1 MFFTALSMSDI
12 HVAKFGGTSL
22 ADAKQFRK
30 VRAII
35 EADPRRRVIV
45 VSAPGKRDAHD
56 QKITDLLLL
65 CHELVEN
72 GLDMEPVFA
81 KVRERFLSIAHELQI
96 PIDCATLLEDTE
108 KRIRRHASRDF
119 TASRGEYLTAKLMAA
134 WLGATFVEPADAI
147 FLHDDLRI
155 MPATYPRL
163 AELLEGPGLFVIP
176 GFYGKN
182 ERGRITTFSRGG
194 SDITGS
200 IAARAVQ
207 AEVYEN
213 WTDVNGFFMADPRI
227 VKNPKHISELT
238 YKELRELAYMGANV
252 LHDEAIFPVRDA
264 KIPIEIRNTN
274 DPTGPFTRIV
284 AARPTSPDR
293 VVTGIAGRKDFVLFQ
308 IEKDLMNKMVGF
320 GRRVLQI
327 FESYGVSYDHSPT
340 GIDNMSV
347 VVRSDNLG
355 DKEELI
361 VDEIKR
367 VLEPDSI
374 EVIRDIA
381 VIATV
386 GQGMIHCVGFAGRL
400 CTALAREGIN
410 LRIIDLGASEDNMI
424 VGIDNQHFERA
435 INAIYREF
443 VT

>member
-1 MFFTALSMSDI
+1 VSDL

-22 ADAKQFRK
+22 ADAAQFRK
-30 VRAII
+30 VRAILD
-35 EADPRRRVIV
+35 ADPRRRIVV

-65 CHELVEN
+65 CHDLVDKD
-72 GLDMEPVFA
+72 LDMEPVFS
-81 KVRERFLSIAHELQI
+81 KVRERLCAIARDLDA
-96 PIDCATLLEDTE
+96 PCDCDALLEDTR
-108 KRIRRHASRDF
+108 KRIVKNPSRDF
-119 TASRGEYLTAKLMAA
+119 TASRGEYLCAKLMAA

-147 FLHDDLRI
+147 FLHDDLRV

-163 AELLEGPGLFVIP
+163 AELLDGPGRFVIP

-182 ERGRITTFSRGG
+182 ERGRVTTFSRGG

-200 IAARAVQ
+200 IAARA
-207 AEVYEN
+207 AHAAVYEN
-213 WTDVNGFFMADPRI
+213 WTDVSGFFMADPRI
-227 VKNPKHISELT
+227 VRDPCHITELT

-264 KIPIEIRNTN
+264 RIPIEIRNTN
-274 DPTGPFTRIV
+274 DPGGAFTRIV
-284 AARPTSPDR
+284 AQRTATPDR

-308 IEKDLMNKMVGF
+308 IEKDLMNKMIGF

-347 VVRSDNLG
+347 VVRADSLG
-355 DKEELI
+355 DKEDLI
-361 VDEIKR
+361 VNEIRR

-374 EVIRDIA
+374 EVMRDLAI
-381 VIATV
+381 IATV
-386 GQGMIHCVGFAGRL
+386 GQAMIHCVGFAGRL
-400 CTALAREGIN
+400 CTALAKEGIN
-410 LRIIDLGASEDNMI
+410 LRVIDLGASEDNMI
-424 VGIDNQHFERA
+424 IGIGNHHYERA
-435 INAIYREF
+435 INAIYHEF
-443 VT
+443 VPA

>member
-1 MFFTALSMSDI
+1 MKGL

-22 ADAKQFRK
+22 ADAAQWRK

-35 EADPRRRVIV
+35 EADPRRRIIV
-45 VSAPGKRDAHD
+45 VSAPGKRDARD

-65 CHELVEN
+65 CHEMIEN
-72 GLDMEPVFA
+72 GIDMEPVFA
-81 KVRERFLSIAHELQI
+81 KIRERFLTLARELNV
-96 PIDCATLLEDTE
+96 PLDCTALLDDIE
-108 KRIRRHASRDF
+108 KRIRKHASRDF
-119 TASRGEYLTAKLMAA
+119 TASRGEYLTGKMMAA
-134 WLGATFVEPADAI
+134 WLGATYIEPADAI

-163 AELLEGPGLFVIP
+163 AELLEGPGRFVIP

-200 IAARAVQ
+200 IAARAVH
-207 AEVYEN
+207 ADVYEN
-213 WTDVNGFFMADPRI
+213 WTDVSGFFMADPRI
-227 VKNPKHISELT
+227 VKNPKHIAELT

-274 DPTGPFTRIV
+274 DPHGAFTRIV
-284 AARPTSPDR
+284 PSRPTDPSR

-347 VVRSDNLG
+347 VVRADNLG

-361 VDEIKR
+361 VEEIKR
-367 VLEPDSI
+367 VLEPDSV
-374 EVIRDIA
+374 EVIRDLAI
-381 VIATV
+381 IATV

-424 VGIDNQHFERA
+424 VGINNEHYECA

-443 VT
+443 VGDP